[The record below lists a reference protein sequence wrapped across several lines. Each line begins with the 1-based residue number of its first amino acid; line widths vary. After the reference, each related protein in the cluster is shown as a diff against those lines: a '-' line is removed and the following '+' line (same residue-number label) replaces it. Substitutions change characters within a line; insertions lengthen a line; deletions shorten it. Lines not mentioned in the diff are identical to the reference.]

1 MPGRS
6 GGQGAGPT
14 GKHDSTPEQDPTDR
28 TRQARIQIPLTQRTL
43 TNVVQACP
51 DIQSRDYGNH
61 MRDSELVAAI
71 VGGDPEGLAAAYD
84 KYAARLYTYCRAVLH
99 EPADAADAVQDTF
112 VIAAS
117 RLDGLRDRDRL
128 RPWLYAVAR
137 NECRRRIRA
146 RATTSALEEA
156 PDVTDERADVAIDA
170 ERAELRTLVRAAVLG
185 LNPAEQEVIEL
196 QLRQGLEGTEV
207 ADVLGIT
214 RNHAHALISR
224 ARDQLE
230 VSLGVLLVART
241 GRQACPALDTLLESW
256 DGELT
261 TLWRK
266 RLNRHVER
274 CPVCSER
281 KRSEL
286 RPAMLLGIAPL
297 AALPLTAAAPPG
309 LREQVLRLASSDTPD
324 AVAHRASVAARTQQF
339 GQHGFPKPLDPPKH
353 WWQAR
358 PAQVTAAAVAAAAI
372 IAATSV
378 ALSGG
383 GRGPHHPEA
392 AGLGA
397 GAVPGATSIGP
408 NAHPTGTGPG
418 GVAPGV
424 SPGSTVPGGTG
435 GGGSGGGSSSS
446 GAPGQPSPGSSVP
459 GSSSGA
465 PVPGGSSSA
474 PGPGSSSPGRP
485 SPGRSSAPPP
495 SSRPPT
501 PPPSSPAPPPPPPS
515 SVAPGTLNVSPSTVV
530 LSTLGGSEVR
540 LTAVGGPVSWSI
552 GEASS
557 LIGSLHVAPS
567 SGTLQAGQTAS
578 VTISVNG
585 LASIDT
591 VLTVSPGGHT
601 ITVILGLL

>member
-1 MPGRS
+1 MQLRG
-6 GGQGAGPT
+6 
-14 GKHDSTPEQDPTDR
+14 
-28 TRQARIQIPLTQRTL
+28 
-43 TNVVQACP
+43 
-51 DIQSRDYGNH
+51 YGSH

-71 VGGDPEGLAAAYD
+71 VGGDPDGLAAAYD
-84 KYAARLYTYCRAVLH
+84 KYAARLYTYCRSVLR

-146 RATTSALEEA
+146 RATTAALEDA
-156 PDVTDERADVAIDA
+156 PDVTDEKADVAIDA
-170 ERAELRTLVRAAVLG
+170 ERAELRALIRSAVLG

-196 QLRQGLEGTEV
+196 QLRQGLDGTEV

-230 VSLGVLLVART
+230 VSLGVLLVARS
-241 GRQACPALDTLLESW
+241 GRETCAALNTLLESW
-256 DGELT
+256 DGQLT

-309 LREQVLRLASSDTPD
+309 LREQVLRLASSDTPE
-324 AVAHRASVAARTQQF
+324 AVAHRATVVGRTQQF
-339 GQHGFPKPLDPPKH
+339 GQHGFPKPVDPPKH
-353 WWQAR
+353 WWRAR
-358 PAQVTAAAVAAAAI
+358 SAQVAGAAASAAAI
-372 IAATSV
+372 IAVTSV
-378 ALSGG
+378 ALSGSG
-383 GRGPHHPEA
+383 PAPHHPEA

-397 GAVPGATSIGP
+397 GTAPGVTSPGP

-418 GVAPGV
+418 GV
-424 SPGSTVPGGTG
+424 SPGSTARAGAGSTGGTG
-435 GGGSGGGSSSS
+435 GTGAPGQTPGSPLVGGSS
-446 GAPGQPSPGSSVP
+446 GAPGPGATS
-459 GSSSGA
+459 
-465 PVPGGSSSA
+465 

-485 SPGRSSAPPP
+485 SPRPSPSSRPP

-515 SVAPGTLNVSPSTVV
+515 SVAPGTLRVSTSTVV
-530 LSTLGGSEVR
+530 LSTVGGSAVT

-552 GEASS
+552 GESSS
-557 LIGSLHVAPS
+557 LIGSLNVAPS
-567 SGTLQAGQTAS
+567 AGTLQSGQSAT

-585 LASIDT
+585 LASVDT
-591 VLTVSPGGHT
+591 VLTVNPGGHT
-601 ITVILGLL
+601 ITVVLGLL